1 NKRVLLMLSYLFEF
15 INVDLLEILGVSRQF
30 TYYSLLFI
38 SSLVISLLIYFILY
52 FCIKKRYDMVLFYV
66 ISSSCFFL
74 LPYILSFDNVLF
86 AIYYSELLY
95 IVINKLENKSMD
107 FFKSIKLFSWWPFHF
122 S

>member
-1 NKRVLLMLSYLFEF
+1 MLSYLFEF

-52 FCIKKRYDMVLFYV
+52 FSIKKRYDMVLFYV

-74 LPYILSFDNVLF
+74 LPYIFSFENVWSIVTMMQVIGVYGYCF
-86 AIYYSELLY
+86 ICYILLRTFIHRY
-95 IVINKLENKSMD
+95 KQIRK
-107 FFKSIKLFSWWPFHF
+107 
-122 S
+122 